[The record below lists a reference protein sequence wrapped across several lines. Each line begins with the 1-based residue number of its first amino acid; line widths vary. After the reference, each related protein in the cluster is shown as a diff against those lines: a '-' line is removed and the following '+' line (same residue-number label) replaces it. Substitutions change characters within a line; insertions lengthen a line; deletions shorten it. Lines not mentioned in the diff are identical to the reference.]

1 MKKITKPNQI
11 QLFSESSLIILVS
24 IVTLLLQ
31 LISFATTWEG
41 SKVYLEGIFPFASLL
56 FALAIQATAYF
67 LSNSLRTKVSLL
79 KLAALLAAMCC
90 STYYSYIGIY
100 NTVNSPAQY
109 LQQNYL
115 QISDELTQ
123 IFEADLENGI
133 SEGRTAVGEA
143 ALAVTARVT
152 SLFRE
157 QENMAACREA
167 LESVSESYSAGMRA
181 PKQSAYENYEDYV
194 AAYNAYI
201 AGISQGIGTENAAA
215 RDRVLSSYGFTS
227 MDALIVAESQNSADL
242 SALSATLQIPSSG
255 TEEEF
260 VSAVSAL
267 QTALTVSIGEAS
279 LGTPFDSIDTA
290 RLNSLFQAAGMCGYD
305 KTDSAHILNTL
316 QQCADVTAAPFISGY
331 ETLVSALPDGRV
343 TSADM
348 MELKLSM
355 DSEILSSLMKINT
368 LLPSGEQLSVTDSRF
383 QLTDLYLLPVK
394 ALSDSSTR
402 LTALFCLFV
411 AALIDGLSLLFAI
424 SLKKRKPLWA
434 RRILTGSGFED
445 FAPQIFA
452 LLPAD
457 RDTARALSDFLSCFM
472 PSPDTESDGYM
483 LSADMESLA
492 GYYTLTAFLCQ
503 VNLAKIVPAEF
514 LGNEKESLLLK
525 SRFVFW
531 TNEIIFGAQQNMP
544 EIPNLSSEF

>member
-1 MKKITKPNQI
+1 MKKIAKPNQI
-11 QLFSESSLIILVS
+11 QLFSEYSLVILVS

-100 NTVNSPAQY
+100 NSVNSPANY
-109 LQQNYL
+109 LQQNYM
-115 QISDELTQ
+115 QISDELTRT
-123 IFEADLENGI
+123 FETELENGI
-133 SEGRTAVGEA
+133 SEARCAVGEA
-143 ALAVTARVT
+143 ALSVTSRVT

-167 LESVSESYSAGMRA
+167 LANVTESYSGGMRA

-194 AAYNAYI
+194 TAYNAYI

-215 RDRVLSSYGFTS
+215 RNRVLSSYGFSS
-227 MDALIVAESQNSADL
+227 MDALIEAESRNSADL
-242 SALSATLQIPSSG
+242 SALSATLQISASG
-255 TEEEF
+255 TEDEF
-260 VSAVSAL
+260 TSAISSLQAAL
-267 QTALTVSIGEAS
+267 AVSIGEAS
-279 LGTPFDSIDTA
+279 LGAPFDSIDTA
-290 RLNSLFQAAGMCGYD
+290 RLNNLFQAAGMCGYH
-305 KTDSAHILNTL
+305 KTDAAHILNTL
-316 QQCADVTAAPFISGY
+316 KQCAGVTASKFIADY
-331 ETLVSALPDGRV
+331 ESLVLALPNGRV

-355 DSEILSSLMKINT
+355 DSEVLSALIKINT
-368 LLPSGEQLSVTDSRF
+368 LLPSGEQLSVTDASF

-434 RRILTGSGFED
+434 RHILAGSGFED
-445 FAPQIFA
+445 FAPQIYA

-457 RDTARALSDFLSCFM
+457 KDTARALSDFLSCFM

-483 LSADMESLA
+483 LSADMETLT
-492 GYYTLTAFLCQ
+492 GYYTLTALLCQ
-503 VNLAKIVPAEF
+503 VNLAKIVPAGF
-514 LGNEKESLLLK
+514 FDNEKEALLLK

-531 TNEIIFGAQQNMP
+531 ANNIIFGAQQKEQEVMA
-544 EIPNLSSEF
+544 

>member
-1 MKKITKPNQI
+1 MKKTAKPIQI
-11 QLFSESSLIILVS
+11 PFFSEYSLVILVS

-67 LSNSLRTKVSLL
+67 LSNSLRTKVSIL

-100 NTVNSPAQY
+100 NSVNSPANY
-109 LQQNYL
+109 LQQNYM
-115 QISDELTQ
+115 QISDELTR
-123 IFEADLENGI
+123 IFDTELENGI
-133 SEGRTAVGEA
+133 SEARTAVGEA
-143 ALAVTARVT
+143 ALSITSRVT

-157 QENMAACREA
+157 RENMEACRKA
-167 LESVSESYSAGMRA
+167 LESVSESYSSGMRA

-201 AGISQGIGTENAAA
+201 AGISQGIGTENSAA
-215 RDRVLSSYGFTS
+215 RERVLSSYGFAS
-227 MDALIVAESQNSADL
+227 MDALIEAESRNSAEL
-242 SALSATLQIPSSG
+242 SALSAALRIPSSG
-255 TEEEF
+255 TEDEF
-260 VSAVSAL
+260 TSAVSAL
-267 QTALTVSIGEAS
+267 QNALSVSIGEAS
-279 LGTPFDSIDTA
+279 VGAFSIDTA
-290 RLNSLFQAAGMCGYD
+290 LLNNLFQAAGMCGYG

-316 QQCADVTAAPFISGY
+316 QQCAGVTAAPFIADY

-343 TSADM
+343 TSADI

-355 DSEILSSLMKINT
+355 DSEILSAFIKINT
-368 LLPSGEQLSVTDSRF
+368 LLPSGKQLSVTDSRF

-424 SLKKRKPLWA
+424 SLRKRKPLWA
-434 RRILTGSGFED
+434 RRVLTGSGFED
-445 FAPQIFA
+445 FAPQIYA
-452 LLPAD
+452 LLPGD
-457 RDTARALSDFLSCFM
+457 RDTARALSEFLFCFM

-483 LSADMESLA
+483 LYADMESLT

-503 VNLAKIVPAEF
+503 VNLAKIVPAGF
-514 LGNEKESLLLK
+514 LGNEKEALLLK

-531 TNEIIFGAQQNMP
+531 ANEIIFGSQQK
-544 EIPNLSSEF
+544 EQEVLA

>member
-1 MKKITKPNQI
+1 M
-11 QLFSESSLIILVS
+11 
-24 IVTLLLQ
+24 
-31 LISFATTWEG
+31 
-41 SKVYLEGIFPFASLL
+41 YLEGIFPFASLL

-67 LSNSLRTKVSLL
+67 LSNSLRTKVSIL

-100 NTVNSPAQY
+100 NSVNSPANY
-109 LQQNYL
+109 LQQNYM
-115 QISDELTQ
+115 QISDELTR
-123 IFEADLENGI
+123 IFDTELENGI
-133 SEGRTAVGEA
+133 SEARTAVGEA
-143 ALAVTARVT
+143 ALSITSRVT

-157 QENMAACREA
+157 RENMEACRKA
-167 LESVSESYSAGMRA
+167 LESVSESYSSGMRA

-201 AGISQGIGTENAAA
+201 AGISQGIGTENSAA
-215 RDRVLSSYGFTS
+215 RERVLSSYGFAS
-227 MDALIVAESQNSADL
+227 MDALIEAESRNSAEL
-242 SALSATLQIPSSG
+242 SALSAALRIPSSG
-255 TEEEF
+255 TEDEF
-260 VSAVSAL
+260 TSAVSAL
-267 QTALTVSIGEAS
+267 QNALSVSIGEAS
-279 LGTPFDSIDTA
+279 VGAFSIDTA
-290 RLNSLFQAAGMCGYD
+290 LLNNLFQAAGMCGYG

-316 QQCADVTAAPFISGY
+316 QQCAGVTAAPFIADY

-343 TSADM
+343 TSADI

-355 DSEILSSLMKINT
+355 DSEILSAFIKINT
-368 LLPSGEQLSVTDSRF
+368 LLPSGKQLSVTDSRF

-424 SLKKRKPLWA
+424 SLRKRKPLWA
-434 RRILTGSGFED
+434 RRVLTGSGFED
-445 FAPQIFA
+445 FAPQIYA
-452 LLPAD
+452 LLPGD
-457 RDTARALSDFLSCFM
+457 RDTARALSEFLFCFM

-483 LSADMESLA
+483 LYADMESLT

-503 VNLAKIVPAEF
+503 VNLAKIVPAGF
-514 LGNEKESLLLK
+514 LGNEKEALLLK

-531 TNEIIFGAQQNMP
+531 ANEIIFGSQQK
-544 EIPNLSSEF
+544 EQEVLA

>member
-1 MKKITKPNQI
+1 MKKTAKPIQI
-11 QLFSESSLIILVS
+11 PFFSEYSLVILVS

-67 LSNSLRTKVSLL
+67 LSNSLRTKVSIL

-100 NTVNSPAQY
+100 NSVNSPANY
-109 LQQNYL
+109 LQQNYM
-115 QISDELTQ
+115 QISDELTR
-123 IFEADLENGI
+123 IFDTELENGI
-133 SEGRTAVGEA
+133 SEARTAVGEA
-143 ALAVTARVT
+143 ALSITSRVT

-157 QENMAACREA
+157 RENMEACRKA
-167 LESVSESYSAGMRA
+167 LESVSESYSSGMRA

-201 AGISQGIGTENAAA
+201 AGISQGIGTENSAA
-215 RDRVLSSYGFTS
+215 RERVLSSYGFAS
-227 MDALIVAESQNSADL
+227 MDALIEAESRNSAEL
-242 SALSATLQIPSSG
+242 SALSAALRIPSSG
-255 TEEEF
+255 TEDEF
-260 VSAVSAL
+260 TSAVSAL
-267 QTALTVSIGEAS
+267 QNALTVSIGEAS
-279 LGTPFDSIDTA
+279 VGAFSIDTA
-290 RLNSLFQAAGMCGYD
+290 LLNNLFQAAGMCGYG

-316 QQCADVTAAPFISGY
+316 QQCAGVTAAPFIADY

-343 TSADM
+343 TSADI

-355 DSEILSSLMKINT
+355 DSEILSAFIKINT
-368 LLPSGEQLSVTDSRF
+368 LLPSGKQLSVTDSRF

-424 SLKKRKPLWA
+424 SLRKRKPLWA
-434 RRILTGSGFED
+434 RRVLTGSGFED
-445 FAPQIFA
+445 FAPQIYA
-452 LLPAD
+452 LLPGD
-457 RDTARALSDFLSCFM
+457 RDTARALSEFLFCFM

-483 LSADMESLA
+483 LYADMESLT

-503 VNLAKIVPAEF
+503 VNLAKIVPAGF
-514 LGNEKESLLLK
+514 LGNEKEALLLK

-531 TNEIIFGAQQNMP
+531 ANEIIFGSQQK
-544 EIPNLSSEF
+544 EQEVLA

>member
-1 MKKITKPNQI
+1 MKKTAKPIQI
-11 QLFSESSLIILVS
+11 PFFSEYSLVILVS

-67 LSNSLRTKVSLL
+67 LSNSLRTKVSIL
-79 KLAALLAAMCC
+79 KLTALLAAMCC

-100 NTVNSPAQY
+100 NSVNSPANY
-109 LQQNYL
+109 LQQNYM
-115 QISDELTQ
+115 QISDELTR
-123 IFEADLENGI
+123 IFDTELENGI
-133 SEGRTAVGEA
+133 SEARTAVGEA
-143 ALAVTARVT
+143 ALSITSRVT

-157 QENMAACREA
+157 RENMEACRKA
-167 LESVSESYSAGMRA
+167 LESVSESYSSGMRA

-201 AGISQGIGTENAAA
+201 AGISQGIGTENSAA
-215 RDRVLSSYGFTS
+215 RERVLSSYGFAS
-227 MDALIVAESQNSADL
+227 MDALIEAESRNSAELSTL
-242 SALSATLQIPSSG
+242 SAALQIPSSG
-255 TEEEF
+255 TEDEF
-260 VSAVSAL
+260 TSAVSAL
-267 QTALTVSIGEAS
+267 QNALTVSIGEAS
-279 LGTPFDSIDTA
+279 VGAFSIDTA
-290 RLNSLFQAAGMCGYD
+290 LLNNLFQAAGMCGYG

-316 QQCADVTAAPFISGY
+316 QQCAGVTAAPFIADY

-343 TSADM
+343 TSADI

-355 DSEILSSLMKINT
+355 DSEILSAFIKINT
-368 LLPSGEQLSVTDSRF
+368 LLPSGKQLSVTDSRF

-424 SLKKRKPLWA
+424 SLRKRKPLWA
-434 RRILTGSGFED
+434 RRVLTGSGFED
-445 FAPQIFA
+445 FAPQIYA
-452 LLPAD
+452 LLPGD
-457 RDTARALSDFLSCFM
+457 RDTARALSEFLFCFM

-483 LSADMESLA
+483 LYADMESLT

-503 VNLAKIVPAEF
+503 VNLAKIVPAGF
-514 LGNEKESLLLK
+514 LGNEKEALLLK

-531 TNEIIFGAQQNMP
+531 ANEIIFGSQQKKQ
-544 EIPNLSSEF
+544 EVLA